1 MFYSDFEERISK
13 SPLPAPFS
21 SMEPAGQWLFLL
33 LLFIFFSP
41 CPKHNI
47 VHKCEYQSL
56 MDTDSKTH
64 FASACFMWWLN
75 LQKSEVPKPDFVQC
89 QYWDNYFFFL
99 SCFYFF
105 FFSFLLFAFCNAA
118 WEHRL
123 TLYPWPDSWTKNSS
137 HSATRVQ
144 SHRRQI
150 AAGKQGGQ
158 ISPCSQNQTHDR
170 STEDSVCWPPLKTV
184 EQGQEIGTGA

>member
-1 MFYSDFEERISK
+1 MFYSGFEERISK
-13 SPLPAPFS
+13 SPLPVPFS

-33 LLFIFFSP
+33 LLFIFFP
-41 CPKHNI
+41 LA
-47 VHKCEYQSL
+47 QSIIL
-56 MDTDSKTH
+56 FISVSIKVSWTQIARH
-64 FASACFMWWLN
+64 ILPVPASCDGWTYRN
-75 LQKSEVPKPDFVQC
+75 LRFPSLTL
-89 QYWDNYFFFL
+89 YSASTGIIIFFFL
-99 SCFYFF
+99 SCFLFF

-144 SHRRQI
+144 SHRRQV

-170 STEDSVCWPPLKTV
+170 STENSVCWPPLKTV